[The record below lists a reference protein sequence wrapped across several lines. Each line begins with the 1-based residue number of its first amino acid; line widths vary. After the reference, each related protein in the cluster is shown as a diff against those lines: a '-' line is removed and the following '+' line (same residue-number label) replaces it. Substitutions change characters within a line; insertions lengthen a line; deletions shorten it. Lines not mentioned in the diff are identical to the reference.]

1 MDTDTIGLQ
10 DIQTLARQE
19 SARLHHYFIGVE
31 HLFIALTQL
40 TGGLTTSVLE
50 HHGLSP
56 RFVRYSIRETV
67 GRYED
72 RRYWPGFPETPRAAD
87 ILKMAHDFAGDDDP
101 SERDLL
107 LAILVEN
114 DSAVIR
120 VLHEMGAD
128 PADLRETAVSWTAP
142 LRPQPR
148 DVPVRGAVDLS
159 DEHLHV
165 LKLMFRDYGEVQVVR
180 EFDGG
185 HSSARVLLVRPV
197 RVDGNKDAPVVV
209 KLDNRFDI
217 LYERRRYDLYVK
229 GTLPAATARLVDA
242 PVVPDNSPD
251 GGLKYTFVGHLAD
264 TEPVSLREL
273 ARQRGPQGVSDLI
286 RSMFDVFGPT
296 WWIQRQPYRFGVW
309 REYEHV
315 LPPALVLE
323 ALPDAHLGATGHTLT
338 PLGAWSRNNAVLPGE
353 VVALNGFTVQKVDRE
368 RAIVHLAAGAQ
379 PEAINRSGK
388 VEIRGLDITSTTFF
402 RGELIDQVVG
412 RVVSTRDDLLLRTL
426 QDLEPNFDLLREQ
439 IPSGHDRL
447 GDLPNPLHKIT
458 GLLDRQVSGYLSTI
472 HGDLHLGNILV
483 GPHGSPWLI
492 DFAWTREGHT
502 LFDWA
507 LLEASWL
514 VEIVAQLAPPGWEGM
529 WGVIA
534 LVDGINRRDDRVLR
548 ERHEVGR
555 ALAVVAAIREIVR
568 RCLMSRKRWN
578 EYYIALALMGL
589 RLMDWKSETM
599 DARRLAF
606 LLSALAVSAVESP
619 RDILSPDDRTWV
631 DTATDIDVDKT
642 DVHMDD

>member
-1 MDTDTIGLQ
+1 MDRDTISLQ

-40 TGGLTTSVLE
+40 TGGLTVAVLE

-67 GRYED
+67 GRFED
-72 RRYWPGFPETPRAAD
+72 RRYWPGFPETPRAAG
-87 ILKMAHDFAGDDDP
+87 ILAMAHDLAGDGDP

-107 LAILVEN
+107 LAILIEH
-114 DSAVIR
+114 DSVVIR

-128 PADLRETAVSWTAP
+128 PAELRETAASWTAP

-148 DVPVRGAVDLS
+148 DVPVRGGDDLPG
-159 DEHLHV
+159 EHLHV
-165 LKLMFRDYGEVQVVR
+165 LKLMFREYGEVQVVR
-180 EFDGG
+180 GFDGG

-197 RVDGNKDAPVVV
+197 RVDGNHDAPVVV

-242 PVVPDNSPD
+242 PVVPDNSPE
-251 GGLKYTFVGHLAD
+251 GGLKYTFVSRLDD
-264 TEPVSLREL
+264 TQPVSLREL
-273 ARQRGPQGVSDLI
+273 AHQRGPQGVGDLI

-296 WWIQRQPYRFGVW
+296 WWLQRQPYRFGVW

-315 LPPALVLE
+315 LPSALVLE
-323 ALPDAHLGATGHTLT
+323 ALPDAHPGATGHTLT
-338 PLGAWSRNNAVLPGE
+338 PLGAWSRSAAVLPGE

-368 RAIVHLAAGAQ
+368 RGVVHLAAGAQ

-388 VEIRGLDITSTTFF
+388 VEIRGLDVSSTTYF
-402 RGELIDQVVG
+402 RGELIDRVVG
-412 RVVSTRDDLLLRTL
+412 RVISTRDDLLLRTL
-426 QDLEPNFDLLREQ
+426 QALEPDFDLLHDHV
-439 IPSGHDRL
+439 PAGHDRL
-447 GDLPNPLHKIT
+447 RDLPNPLHKIAD
-458 GLLDRQVSGYLSTI
+458 LLDRQVSGYLSTI

-514 VEIVAQLAPPGWEGM
+514 VEIVAQLAPPGWQGM

-534 LVDGINRRDDRVLR
+534 LVDGINRGDDRVLR

-555 ALAVVAAIREIVR
+555 ALGVVKTIRDIVR
-568 RCLMSRKRWN
+568 RCLMSRDRWN

-589 RLMDWKSETM
+589 RLMDWRSETL
-599 DARRLAF
+599 DGRRLAF
-606 LLSALAVSAVESP
+606 LLSALAVAAVESP
-619 RDILSPDDRTWV
+619 RDLLSPSDRGWV
-631 DTATDIDVDKT
+631 DTATDIDVDET
-642 DVHMDD
+642 DVRLDD

>member
-1 MDTDTIGLQ
+1 MDNDTISLQ

-19 SARLHHYFIGVE
+19 SAQLHHYFIGVE

-40 TGGLTTSVLE
+40 RGGLTAAVLE

-72 RRYWPGFPETPRAAD
+72 RRYWPGFPETPRAAAV
-87 ILKMAHDFAGDDDP
+87 LALAQDFAGDNEP
-101 SERDLL
+101 AERDLL

-114 DSAVIR
+114 DSVVIR
-120 VLHEMGAD
+120 VLDEMGAD
-128 PADLRETAVSWTAP
+128 PADLRETAASWTAP
-142 LRPQPR
+142 LRPQLR
-148 DVPVRGAVDLS
+148 DIPVRGGVELS
-159 DEHLHV
+159 AEHLRV
-165 LKLMFRDYGEVQVVR
+165 LKLMFRDYGEVRVVR
-180 EFDGG
+180 ELDGG
-185 HSSARVLLVRPV
+185 HSSARVLLVRPI
-197 RVDGNKDAPVVV
+197 RVDGHRDAPVVV
-209 KLDNRFDI
+209 KLDNRFAI

-242 PVVPDNSPD
+242 PIVPDNSPE
-251 GGLKYTFVGHLAD
+251 GGLKYTFVSPLED
-264 TEPVSLREL
+264 SEPVSLREL
-273 ARQRGPQGVSDLI
+273 AHQRGPQSVSDLI
-286 RSMFDVFGPT
+286 RVMFDVFGPA
-296 WWIQRQPYRFGVW
+296 WWLQRQPYRFGVW

-323 ALPDAHLGATGHTLT
+323 ALPDAHLGATGHVLT
-338 PLGAWSRNNAVLPGE
+338 PLGSWSRTDVVLPGE
-353 VVALNGFTVQKVDRE
+353 VVALNGFVVQKVDRE
-368 RAIVHLAAGAQ
+368 RDVVHLAAGAQ

-388 VEIRGLDITSTTFF
+388 VEMRGLGVTATSFF
-402 RGELIDQVVG
+402 RGELVDQLVG
-412 RVVSTRDDLLLRTL
+412 RVISTRDDLLLRTL
-426 QDLEPNFDLLREQ
+426 QDLEPDFDLLGSV
-439 IPSGHDRL
+439 IPSEHDRL
-447 GDLPNPLHKIT
+447 PDLPNPLRKIT
-458 GLLDRQVSGYLSTI
+458 DLLDRQVSGYLSTI

-514 VEIVAQLAPPGWEGM
+514 VEIVAHLAPPGWEGM

-534 LVDGINRRDDRVLR
+534 LLDGINRGDDRVLR

-555 ALAVVAAIREIVR
+555 ALAVIQTIRDIVR
-568 RCLMSRKRWN
+568 QCLMSRDRWN
-578 EYYIALALMGL
+578 EYYVALALIGL
-589 RLMDWKSETM
+589 RLMDWKSESM
-599 DARRLAF
+599 DGRRLAF
-606 LLSALAVSAVESP
+606 LLSALAVAAVESP
-619 RDILSPDDRTWV
+619 RDMLSTSERGGV